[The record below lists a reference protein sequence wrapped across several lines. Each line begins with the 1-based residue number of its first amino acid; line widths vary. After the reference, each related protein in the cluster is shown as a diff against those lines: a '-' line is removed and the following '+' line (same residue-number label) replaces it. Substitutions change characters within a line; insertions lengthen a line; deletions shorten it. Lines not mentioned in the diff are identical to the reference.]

1 MTFFASISR
10 RSALALSATAVMG
23 LGTAALAAPSG
34 TPVKVGG
41 TLALTGPLSATAL
54 IHKLVG
60 EIYVEELNKKNGLL
74 GRPVEWVLK
83 DDQSRPDLARTLY
96 EQIVTVD

>member
-1 MTFFASISR
+1 MTKFVSASR
-10 RSALALSATAVMG
+10 RGLLAMSAMAALG
-23 LGTAALAAPSG
+23 LGTAAQAAPSG

-60 EIYVEELNKKNGLL
+60 EIYIEELNKKNGLL
-74 GRPVEWVLK
+74 GRPVE
-83 DDQSRPDLARTLY
+83 
-96 EQIVTVD
+96 